1 MVILKTSTKYRK
13 FFPNLVIKTTDF
25 RLVFNFEQ
33 TRTFTIFGE
42 HGIIPWAHT
51 ICVCKRLLFYSKRY
65 WIYRLFYLQRYI
77 TINDYKRPLILSYIL
92 LVYNKSCLNLA
103 NWLIL
108 RNLYSCRVDG
118 FRSPFP
124 VVTSARRL
132 GGWDKKIRRQ
142 LMLIPPSG
150 RPSCTFFRSPQA
162 HKARKGRRRP
172 GERGRHE
179 ECHGINYDFWLG
191 QWQS

>member
-25 RLVFNFEQ
+25 RLVLNFEQ

-42 HGIIPWAHT
+42 HGIIRWAHT
-51 ICVCKRLLFYSKRY
+51 ICLCNRLLFYSKRY
-65 WIYRLFYLQRYI
+65 WIYRLFYLQRYYNQWLQTSTHTELYLVSFQQI
-77 TINDYKRPLILSYIL
+77 MFKLGKLTDFKEPLQLPCWQFS
-92 LVYNKSCLNLA
+92 LA
-103 NWLIL
+103 
-108 RNLYSCRVDG
+108 
-118 FRSPFP
+118 F
-124 VVTSARRL
+124 
-132 GGWDKKIRRQ
+132 WDKKIRRQ